1 MAFQMIPWIQRACA
15 WVFLSG
21 ASLGAADLAEIRA
34 LIANRVES
42 GRAVGIV
49 VGIIDEKGRQT
60 VGSGRL
66 SINGPQ
72 APDGDTVFEI
82 GSVTK
87 VFTSLILADMIEKG
101 EVKPD
106 DPVAKFLPN
115 TVNVP
120 GRNGRQITLLDLSM
134 QVSGLPRLPS
144 NLKPANPAN
153 PYVDYDAPKLYDFL
167 SHYTLI
173 RDPGE
178 KYEYSNL
185 AVGLLGHALALKAGV
200 SYEALVRQRIL
211 APLGMNSTA
220 ITLGDAEKKRLAP
233 GYDASLRP
241 ASNWDFAALAGCGA
255 LRSTANDLLKF
266 LAANLELTDTPLKA
280 AMHRM
285 RSVRRQTGMPDV
297 EIGMAWHI
305 YTKFG
310 ADIYWHNGGT
320 AGYRSFVGFDPAKK
334 QGVVVLCNT
343 FVDNDDLGR
352 HILESR
358 YPAETFHKEI
368 QVEPA
373 ILERYVGEYE
383 LTPNFKI
390 VVTREEGRLFVQ
402 ATAQPRL
409 EVFARAET
417 EFFLKVVDARITFV
431 KDDSGKV
438 TGLVLHQGGMD
449 QKARKVR

>member
-1 MAFQMIPWIQRACA
+1 ML
-15 WVFLSG
+15 LSG
-21 ASLGAADLAEIRA
+21 ASLGAADVAEIRS
-34 LIANRVES
+34 LVANRVES
-42 GRAVGIV
+42 GRAAAIV

-60 VGSGRL
+60 IAGGRVSL
-66 SINGPQ
+66 DGGQ

-82 GSVTK
+82 GSITK

-106 DPVAKFLPN
+106 DPVARFLPK

-134 QVSGLPRLPS
+134 QVSGLPRLPD
-144 NLKPANPAN
+144 NLKPADPAN
-153 PYVDYDAPKLYDFL
+153 PYADYDAPKLYDFL
-167 SHYTLI
+167 SHYTLT

-185 AVGLLGHALALKAGV
+185 AVGLLGYALALKAGM
-200 SYEALVRQRIL
+200 SYEELVRRRIL
-211 APLGMNSTA
+211 APLDMNSTA

-241 ASNWDFAALAGCGA
+241 ARNWDFAALAGCGA

-280 AMHRM
+280 AMRRM
-285 RSVRRQTGMPDV
+285 RSVRRQTNMPDV
-297 EIGMAWHI
+297 EVGMAWHI

-310 ADIYWHNGGT
+310 GEIYWHNGGT
-320 AGYRSFVGFDPAKK
+320 AGYRSFVGFHPVKK

-343 FVDNDDLGR
+343 FLDNDDLGR

-358 YPAETFHKEI
+358 YP
-368 QVEPA
+368 V
-373 ILERYVGEYE
+373 
-383 LTPNFKI
+383 
-390 VVTREEGRLFVQ
+390 
-402 ATAQPRL
+402 ATVHIR
-409 EVFARAET
+409 
-417 EFFLKVVDARITFV
+417 
-431 KDDSGKV
+431 
-438 TGLVLHQGGMD
+438 
-449 QKARKVR
+449 